1 MVDLATMPMFLE
13 VDAPAIIVWILRLVV
28 PCILFWISF
37 GPRIN
42 LQWPWTGPSYSK
54 EVLLRHRKA
63 VHKEDNPCEA
73 LATLTMVDEQ
83 TAPALFQDKSKKER
97 ETRRE
102 SRKERDEDGDEKRQS
117 RDDRRGRKDRSQID
131 STAEDPA
138 AENDRK
144 ERERLR
150 KAEEAEEARK
160 AGAREKQMHFE
171 SLVNFVAFNKYKQQR
186 VFLFDEDSKPP
197 PPPQRSPNAKPLD
210 GPKEAQCLT
219 MAAAERA
226 NVEAQMVLNGALS
239 MQSTRVSVTDGLYHQ
254 LTEMNVEV
262 SPSTF
267 ELMVEACI
275 QAKDLPAASDFLMRM
290 EGCGHAPGNHILDHV
305 MELYLHHKKEDGT
318 SAKADALAA
327 ATSALPLLGQSLIPG
342 ASSSASAPYSN
353 GDGSRLRNGYRDGEE
368 GDGSRRRNGY
378 RDGEGNT
385 QAAAPHVVPP
395 PAHRPG
401 SVQPHQPIV
410 VPPPGTHL
418 PPMAPMGQPPP
429 PPPQHAPAIGVP
441 HAGVPMGGMS
451 TASGMGATM
460 HHIGHS
466 GAMNSQVGAYWHEDH
481 GGGSVSTVRPG
492 GMGSNAFRD
501 HGGGSVSTVRPG
513 GMGSNAFRVP
523 RDADPDLPA
532 FSIPD
537 EFSRKKPEDAEG
549 KAGATL
555 GDEAATSF
563 GFRAEAAEFVPG
575 EAPAI
580 GSTWKP
586 SAHAEEF
593 KPSEFRATA
602 APFVPGESNMT
613 DGSNGLDSRPSGEAD
628 AGDDELQ

>member
-1 MVDLATMPMFLE
+1 MPMFSE

-63 VHKEDNPCEA
+63 VPKEDNPCEA

-97 ETRRE
+97 ENRRE

-353 GDGSRLRNGYRDGEE
+353 GDGSRRRNGYRDGE
-368 GDGSRRRNGY
+368 
-378 RDGEGNT
+378 EGNT

-451 TASGMGATM
+451 TASGMGAPM

-466 GAMNSQVGAYWHEDH
+466 VPMQPVMMHGAAPGAMNSQVGAYWHEDH
-481 GGGSVSTVRPG
+481 VGGSVSTVRHG
-492 GMGSNAFRD
+492 GMG
-501 HGGGSVSTVRPG
+501 
-513 GMGSNAFRVP
+513 RVP

-549 KAGATL
+549 KDGATL

-613 DGSNGLDSRPSGEAD
+613 DGSNGLDSRPGGEAD